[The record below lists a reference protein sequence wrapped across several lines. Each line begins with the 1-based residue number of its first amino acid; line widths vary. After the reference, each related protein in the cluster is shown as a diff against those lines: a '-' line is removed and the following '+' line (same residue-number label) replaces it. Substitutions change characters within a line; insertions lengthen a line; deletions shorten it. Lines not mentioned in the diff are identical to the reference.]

1 MKMLYLSRLD
11 IHNTKHIGTYNKVAT
26 MCNGFERNGQLVY
39 LERYNGPKTEIV
51 RVADGTVCFEKEYGT
66 GVKGRYQ
73 FYRDIVSWALQQQV
87 NYFYIRFDHLDF
99 FASSAYKRAQKAGI
113 TVILELP
120 TYPYEGERDKRHRE
134 LLIRKKYVQYLIKKL
149 LVLDEQIHI
158 RGVHRYIH
166 RIVTYT
172 HTGNIWNTPTL
183 CIDNGI
189 DCNRIQLRE
198 HSCIK
203 GQMRFVCIAN
213 LSIWHALDRF
223 VEGLKNYV
231 GSKQNLEIK
240 PVLWV
245 VGEGSEL
252 PHIKEL
258 VSQYGLEDYVKF
270 LGPQHGEALDRI
282 ISQADIGIGTLGLH
296 RIGLQWGSTLKAKE
310 YCAYGLPFI
319 YGSPEKSLT
328 GSEPYALKLPSDDTP
343 VDLEKVMDFAVKV
356 CNNQDVFMQM
366 RRKAEAEYSWDIL
379 TKNILE
385 EGC

>member
-1 MKMLYLSRLD
+1 MTQKIDLIY
-11 IHNTKHIGTYNKVAT
+11 A
-26 MCNGFERNGQLVY
+26 
-39 LERYNGPKTEIV
+39 
-51 RVADGTVCFEKEYGT
+51 
-66 GVKGRYQ
+66 
-73 FYRDIVSWALQQQV
+73 
-87 NYFYIRFDHLDF
+87 RFDHLDF
-99 FASSAYKRAQKAGI
+99 ISSKAYKRAHKSKI
-113 TVILELP
+113 KVVLELP
-120 TYPYEGERDKRHRE
+120 TYPYIGELKKRHRE
-134 LLIRKKYVQYLIKKL
+134 LLLNKKYFEFICKKL
-149 LVLDEQIHI
+149 LAMDEQIHI
-158 RGVHRYIH
+158 RGVHRYIN